1 MQKGNLSIE
10 FDRQS
15 KHSNLWPSEAPAL
28 QQQHKS
34 QWMASIVIP
43 INSFI
48 HLVSIDYN
56 RVYNF
61 YHQEK
66 EEEEEEEGI
75 RMQKVSLGAHK
86 SLQRNESLMVNGD
99 FNEDSWSFLLLV
111 FLLLFWFFPPRICSV
126 LKGRSVPSSPLLS
139 SRFPRGA

>member
-1 MQKGNLSIE
+1 MSIE

-28 QQQHKS
+28 QQQQHKS

-66 EEEEEEEGI
+66 EEEEEGI

-111 FLLLFWFFPPRICSV
+111 FLLL
-126 LKGRSVPSSPLLS
+126 LL
-139 SRFPRGA
+139 F